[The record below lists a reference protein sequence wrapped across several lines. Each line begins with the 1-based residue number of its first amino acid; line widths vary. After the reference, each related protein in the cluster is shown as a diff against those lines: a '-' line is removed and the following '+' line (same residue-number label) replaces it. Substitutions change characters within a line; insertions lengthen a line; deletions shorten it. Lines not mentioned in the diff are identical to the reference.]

1 METLGIRLKQLRKD
15 RKLTQQQLAD
25 KVGVSKTSIIYW
37 EKDEN
42 VPKHDSLVALAGS
55 LGCSIQYLLD
65 GSDKDKINKESQ
77 NVKEIKTHMAP
88 VLSWVQAGTFT
99 NVQAVDMSQ
108 VQEWLPL
115 PEECTNCFY
124 LKVQGISNQPDFLE
138 GDYILVD
145 PDVYYNNMQSGDMV
159 VVRRFED
166 ATFKKL
172 VIETDNTKYL
182 QALNPEFKPN
192 IIPLDEHCHFV
203 GQVIDCMR
211 FTYRAKRR
219 SRPS

>member
-42 VPKHDSLVALAGS
+42 IPKHDSLVALADT
-55 LGCSIQYLLD
+55 LGCNIQYLLN
-65 GSDKDKINKESQ
+65 GSDKDKINKDCQ
-77 NVKEIKTHMAP
+77 NIKEIKTHMAP
-88 VLSWVQAGTFT
+88 VLSWVQAGAFT

-145 PDVYYNNMQSGDMV
+145 PDVYYNDMQSGDMV

-172 VIETDNTKYL
+172 VIETDNTRYL

>member
-42 VPKHDSLVALAGS
+42 IPKHDSLVALAGS
-55 LGCSIQYLLD
+55 LGCSIQYLIN
-65 GSDKDKINKESQ
+65 GSEKDKINKECQ

-145 PDVYYNNMQSGDMV
+145 PDVYYNDMQSGDMV

-172 VIETDNTKYL
+172 VIETDNTRYL

>member
-42 VPKHDSLVALAGS
+42 IPKHDSLVALAGS
-55 LGCSIQYLLD
+55 LGCSIQYLLN
-65 GSDKDKINKESQ
+65 GSEKDKINKECQ

-145 PDVYYNNMQSGDMV
+145 PDVYYNDMQSGDMV